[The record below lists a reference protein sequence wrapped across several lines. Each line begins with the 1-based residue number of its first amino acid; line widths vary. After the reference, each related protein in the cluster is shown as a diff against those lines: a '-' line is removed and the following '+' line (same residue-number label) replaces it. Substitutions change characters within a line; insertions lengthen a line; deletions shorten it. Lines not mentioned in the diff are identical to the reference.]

1 MNPPDESASPDESVT
16 PEESSA
22 SDIDSVTLDDSSSS
36 KPNHDTRR
44 TFKMTVAYDGTQY
57 AGWQVQ
63 LRRHTIQS
71 MLEKAI
77 AQVCRQ
83 RVRVTGSGRT
93 DSGVHAIGQVASF
106 SLDHWRASSSDLARA
121 LNSKLPSD
129 ITVCEIVDAD
139 QNFHAIR
146 DAVGKRYRYQI
157 RIGGVRDPFEYRY
170 RWHLPGPIDVSA
182 MAAAARLICG
192 RQDFASFQAAG
203 SDRKTTVRDIRALEI
218 IDQDKVAVSGGAG
231 EGDFDQVRNLAIE
244 VEADGFLYNMVR
256 NIVGSLV
263 EIGRGKRP
271 PNWIAEVIAA
281 RDRKVAGPTAP
292 PHGLFLLWVDYPND
306 LFGPEFAK
314 VGNGLSKPGDA

>member
-1 MNPPDESASPDESVT
+1 MN
-16 PEESSA
+16 
-22 SDIDSVTLDDSSSS
+22 
-36 KPNHDTRR
+36 R

-63 LRRHTIQS
+63 LRRQTIQS

-77 AQVCRQ
+77 EQVCRQ
-83 RVRVTGSGRT
+83 RARVTGSGRT

-106 SLDHWRASSSDLARA
+106 SIDHWRASASDLARA
-121 LNSKLPSD
+121 LNSKLPND
-129 ITVCEIVDAD
+129 ISISEIVDAD

-146 DAVGKRYRYQI
+146 DAAGKRYRYQI
-157 RIGGVRDPFEYRY
+157 RIGGVRDAFEYRY
-170 RWHLPGPIDVSA
+170 RWHLPGPIDVQA
-182 MAAAARLICG
+182 MADAARLICG

-203 SDRKTTVRDIRALEI
+203 SDRKTTVRDIRALDI
-218 IDQDKVAVSGGAG
+218 IDQDNATVCSGAG
-231 EGDFDQVRNLAIE
+231 EGGWENIRNLAIE

-292 PHGLFLLWVDYPND
+292 PHGLFLLWVEYSND
-306 LFGPEFAK
+306 LFGPLFEPNHAD
-314 VGNGLSKPGDA
+314 VSMREDR

>member
-1 MNPPDESASPDESVT
+1 LTSSDESTSPNLDSAT
-16 PEESSA
+16 P
-22 SDIDSVTLDDSSSS
+22 IDPVPSLSTGG
-36 KPNHDTRR
+36 DTIGGNRR

-63 LRRHTIQS
+63 LRRQTIQS

-77 AQVCRQ
+77 EQVCRQ

-106 SLDHWRASSSDLARA
+106 SLDHWRASASDLTRA
-121 LNSKLPSD
+121 VNSKLPSD
-129 ITVCEIVDAD
+129 IAVCEIVDAD

-146 DAVGKRYRYQI
+146 DAAGKRYRYQI
-157 RIGGVRDPFEYRY
+157 RIGGVRDAFEYRY
-170 RWHLPGPIDVSA
+170 RWHLPGPIDVQA
-182 MAAAARLICG
+182 MAAAAQLIRG
-192 RQDFASFQAAG
+192 QQDFASFQAAG
-203 SDRKTTVRDIRALEI
+203 SDRKTTVRDIRALDI
-218 IDQDKVAVSGGAG
+218 IDQDTSAVCSGAG
-231 EGDFDQVRNLAIE
+231 QGGCDNVHNLAIE

-271 PNWIAEVIAA
+271 PSWIAEVIAA

-292 PHGLFLLWVDYPND
+292 PHGLFLLWVEYPDD
-306 LFGPEFAK
+306 LFGPARVSLQED
-314 VGNGLSKPGDA
+314 VRCE

>member
-1 MNPPDESASPDESVT
+1 MIRS
-16 PEESSA
+16 
-22 SDIDSVTLDDSSSS
+22 
-36 KPNHDTRR
+36 
-44 TFKMTVAYDGTQY
+44 FKMTVAYDGTQY

-63 LRRHTIQS
+63 LRRQTIQA

-106 SLDHWRASSSDLARA
+106 AIENWRASASDLARA

-129 ITVCEIVDAD
+129 ISISEIVDAD

-146 DAVGKRYRYQI
+146 DAAGKRYRYQI
-157 RIGGVRDPFEYRY
+157 RIGGVRDAFEYRY
-170 RWHLPGPIDVSA
+170 RWHLPGPIDVQA
-182 MAAAARLICG
+182 MVAAARLICG

-203 SDRKTTVRDIRALEI
+203 SDRKTTVRDIRALDI
-218 IDQDKVAVSGGAG
+218 IDQDRAIHRSGAG
-231 EGDFDQVRNLAIE
+231 QGGWQDVRNLAIE

-263 EIGRGKRP
+263 EVGRGKRP
-271 PNWIAEVIAA
+271 PGWIGEVIAA
-281 RDRKVAGPTAP
+281 RDRKLAGPTAP
-292 PHGLFLLWVDYPND
+292 PHGLFLLWVEYPGD
-306 LFGPEFAK
+306 RFGPAFAP
-314 VGNGLSKPGDA
+314 SPGDVSAQTNRSTQVQVSTPEDA